1 MSKRRS
7 GYGVIISVH
16 DSYLEHLTL
25 RGAECTRHS
34 GDSVK
39 SSVRQALAESYVAAI
54 AIAALLLSSIDE
66 GFRALWPIISRAAR
80 YVFTAVAIFDVPYL
94 SPTLNVMDRLTLIE
108 TSTYLYG
115 SVVSL
120 FAAWLLSRWV
130 SGVGPFCYLIE
141 CKNRFTERKHA

>member
-1 MSKRRS
+1 MYTSLGRQREKFCSAGSCRVIRS
-7 GYGVIISVH
+7 
-16 DSYLEHLTL
+16 
-25 RGAECTRHS
+25 
-34 GDSVK
+34 
-39 SSVRQALAESYVAAI
+39 AI

-120 FAAWLLSRWV
+120 FAAWLLSDGYPV
-130 SGVGPFCYLIE
+130 LG
-141 CKNRFTERKHA
+141 RFVIDRVQEPIY